1 MVGKL
6 SQLLFFSTSPELI
19 QNINQYC
26 LHPLFSWLLS
36 PPQSWSLEHSQSGFG
51 IGAGKLYISLSLLR
65 GRFIHPEKY
74 WLARSGLLLVLVI
87 FLSPPSPDF
96 GTGHFYE
103 DALSQMETEIHWDN
117 VVLRSQFEQTSQEW
131 GISNQIQDSVQE
143 LHTWMWREGSS
154 WLFIFHS

>member
-19 QNINQYC
+19 QNINQCC

-74 WLARSGLLLVLVI
+74 WLTRSGLLLVLVI
-87 FLSPPSPDF
+87 FCPPHPRFWNWAFLWGCIKSD
-96 GTGHFYE
+96 E
-103 DALSQMETEIHWDN
+103 DWDP
-117 VVLRSQFEQTSQEW
+117 LRQCRSEKSIWANKSGMRHLQS
-131 GISNQIQDSVQE
+131 DSGFSSE
-143 LHTWMWREGSS
+143 LCIWMWREGSS